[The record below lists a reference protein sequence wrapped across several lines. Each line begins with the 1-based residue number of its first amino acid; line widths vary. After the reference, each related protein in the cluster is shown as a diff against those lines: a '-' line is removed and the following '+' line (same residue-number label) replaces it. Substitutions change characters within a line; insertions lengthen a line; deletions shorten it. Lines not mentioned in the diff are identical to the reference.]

1 MGSAGS
7 AGALG
12 ARAPRRPG
20 RGGRVCKG
28 VGAPDAGR
36 GTSGKGAAWSGEQ
49 AGAGR
54 VGSGGRPRWKRR
66 HAGAGPVAAAGRR
79 GRTGRWSAAA
89 LRAPLHGVGGRA
101 GGTRAAQAR
110 LREARV
116 QGRRRAR

>member
-1 MGSAGS
+1 MRAPLRAAGP
-7 AGALG
+7 AARAQRGLG
-12 ARAPRRPG
+12 A
-20 RGGRVCKG
+20 
-28 VGAPDAGR
+28 
-36 GTSGKGAAWSGEQ
+36 E

-110 LREARV
+110 LRGARV
-116 QGRRRAR
+116 QGRRRGAAQGRSVGPRRGAACGRAGVQRGAA